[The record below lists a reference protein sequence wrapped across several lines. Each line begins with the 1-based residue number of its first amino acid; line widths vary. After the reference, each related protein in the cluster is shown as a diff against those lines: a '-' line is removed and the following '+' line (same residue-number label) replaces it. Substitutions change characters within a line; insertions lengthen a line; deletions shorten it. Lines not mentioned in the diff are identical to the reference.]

1 MVVEDWKYNPFNSF
15 DVIINVEIWFW
26 VLNY

>member
-15 DVIINVEIWFW
+15 DVIINVEIWF
-26 VLNY
+26 